1 VTGRSTQAILDEL
14 SAILRQFNGR
24 EYSGLITPRTRFFAE
39 LGLTSIDA
47 VVFGETLEHHYGRK
61 FPFGQ
66 LLDAL
71 RQRQAEDVEV
81 GDLVDFLHRH
91 LNSPEAPSCPI

>member
-14 SAILRQFNGR
+14 SAILREFNGR
-24 EYSGLITPRTRFFAE
+24 EYSGRITPRTRFFAE

-47 VVFGETLEHHYGRK
+47 VVLGEALERLYGRK
-61 FPFGQ
+61 LPFGQ
-66 LLDAL
+66 LLADL

-81 GDLVDFLHRH
+81 HDLVDFLHRH
-91 LNSPEAPSCPI
+91 LNSPEGPSCPT